1 MSMEIDVVRCDISVK
16 VGHLGKCLQALYDE
30 VESIQRHLG
39 DDWKM
44 PANKNKR
51 LTILNDVLEDF
62 SLCATENKPKRII
75 QFEYDSENW
84 HDEVAEAF
92 HAIAEFVKQGSRII
106 FYSEGDI
113 WSYAFFDD
121 DCSEQSVR
129 SFMWENSP
137 GGSVGNKKLRNN
149 SLDINLST
157 EDGVLLASEVAESYS
172 K

>member
-1 MSMEIDVVRCDISVK
+1 MEIDVVRCDISVK

-30 VESIQRHLG
+30 IDGVKRHLG
-39 DDWKM
+39 DDWKL

-51 LTILNDVLEDF
+51 LVILNDVLEGF
-62 SLCATENKPKRII
+62 SLYATENKPKRII
-75 QFEYDSENW
+75 QFEYASENW

-92 HAIAEFVKQGSRII
+92 NAMAEFVKQGSRIF
-106 FYSEGDI
+106 FYNEGDL
-113 WSYAFFDD
+113 WSYAFFNGE
-121 DCSEQSVR
+121 CSEQSVR

-157 EDGVLLASEVAESYS
+157 EEGVTLANEVASSYS